1 MFYKDLN
8 ISQDFYLYKDIKF
21 SFNLYKHLTN
31 YAFLIYVNDS
41 SQDIQYI
48 ILSENKVLDYC
59 LNEVKDI
66 NDVDTFELIKCDL
79 RLITFLIPMKLKKKY
94 K

>member
-1 MFYKDLN
+1 MLYKDLN
-8 ISQDFYLYKDIKF
+8 ISQDFYLYEEKKF
-21 SFNLYKHLTN
+21 NFDLYKHLTN
-31 YAFLIYVNDS
+31 YAFLIYINDS
-41 SQDIQYI
+41 SQEIQYI

-66 NDVDTFELIKCDL
+66 KDIDKFDLIKCNL
-79 RLITFLIPMKLKKKY
+79 RLVTFLIPIKLKRKY